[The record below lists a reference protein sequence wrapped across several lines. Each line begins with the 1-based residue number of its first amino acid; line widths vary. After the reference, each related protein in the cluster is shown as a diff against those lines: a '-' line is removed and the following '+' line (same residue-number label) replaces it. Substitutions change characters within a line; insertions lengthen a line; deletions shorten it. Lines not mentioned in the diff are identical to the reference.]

1 MFPYQSRSS
10 YFGGSKNEA
19 VGTGASILGGG
30 GREFTG
36 PKFVTHKN
44 IANGEYS
51 TIVGSWDAMT
61 VGNGSAVVGGSN
73 GMTLGLASTSVGGG
87 WFYRF

>member
-1 MFPYQSRSS
+1 
-10 YFGGSKNEA
+10 
-19 VGTGASILGGG
+19 
-30 GREFTG
+30 
-36 PKFVTHKN
+36 
-44 IANGEYS
+44 
-51 TIVGSWDAMT
+51 MT